1 MRPRLSPE
9 HAQAINLA
17 AALAELTPNQ
27 YLQLVIFPLVTAD
40 LRQRAASNPTL
51 IKTLIPDE
59 HIIEGEEQA

>member
-27 YLQLVIFPLVTAD
+27 YLETVIRPLVQDD
-40 LRQRAASNPTL
+40 LRQRAANNPTL
-51 IKTLIPDE
+51 HYLLTMNNT
-59 HIIEGEEQA
+59 EGEENT